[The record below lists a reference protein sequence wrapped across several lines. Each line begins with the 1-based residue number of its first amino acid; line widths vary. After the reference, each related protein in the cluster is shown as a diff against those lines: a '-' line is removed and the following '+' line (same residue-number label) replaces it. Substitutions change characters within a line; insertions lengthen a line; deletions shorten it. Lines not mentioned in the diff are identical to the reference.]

1 MAVLPIAPPRPRAM
15 YFSGLVSHLRD
26 ILACQ
31 ALSFVFQP
39 VFDLRRREVLGYETL
54 MRGPVDSPLH
64 TPEQLLRVARDAG
77 LSLPLE
83 HLAVR
88 RAVSAFVAAALPGR
102 LFINL
107 SGGMIVDLVRDG
119 GLLAVLDAGGLEA
132 TRLVVEHMEADT
144 PLPGLNEAWAH
155 LPALGCGRATGRSG
169 VAADFL
175 KLTPPRT
182 RRIHAD
188 PARLEVLA
196 LLVDEARGQGL
207 QVIAEGIEDARDL
220 AALCALG
227 CDCAQG
233 YLLGR
238 PADEPV
244 RQLSRSV
251 AGLLATAC
259 DKAPLSPR

>member
-1 MAVLPIAPPRPRAM
+1 M

-64 TPEQLLRVARDAG
+64 TPEQFLRVARDAG
-77 LSLPLE
+77 LGLPLE

-88 RAVSAFVAAALPGR
+88 RAISAFVAAALPGR

-107 SGGMIVDLVRDG
+107 SGAMIVDLMRDD
-119 GLLAVLDAGGLEA
+119 GLSAVLNEGGLEA
-132 TRLVVEHMEADT
+132 SRLVVEYMEADT
-144 PLPGLNEAWAH
+144 PPQGLTEAWAH
-155 LPALGCGRATGRSG
+155 LPALGCGRAIGRSG
-169 VAADFL
+169 IAADFL
-175 KLTPPRT
+175 KLTPPRS

-188 PARLEVLA
+188 PTRQETLA
-196 LLVDEARGQGL
+196 LLVDEARGHGL

-233 YLLGR
+233 YLLGL
-238 PADEPV
+238 PAAEPV

-259 DKAPLSPR
+259 DKAPVKLR

>member
-1 MAVLPIAPPRPRAM
+1 M

-26 ILACQ
+26 ILSSQ
-31 ALSFVFQP
+31 ALGFVFQP

-54 MRGPVDSPLH
+54 MRGPIDSPLH

-77 LSLPLE
+77 LGLPLE

-88 RAVSAFVAAALPGR
+88 RAVSAFVAAGLPGR

-107 SGGMIVDLVRDG
+107 SGAMIVDLVREG
-119 GLLAVLDAGGLEA
+119 GLPAVLDAGGLNL
-132 TRLVVEHMEADT
+132 TRLVVEHMEAE
-144 PLPGLNEAWAH
+144 PAPPAGLDEAWQELA
-155 LPALGCGRATGRSG
+155 ALGCGRATGRPEE
-169 VAADFL
+169 AADFL
-175 KLTPPRT
+175 KLTPPHT
-182 RRIHAD
+182 RRIHAET
-188 PARLEVLA
+188 PRREALAGLVEGAR
-196 LLVDEARGQGL
+196 RQGL

-220 AALCALG
+220 ATLCALG

-233 YLLGR
+233 YLLGM
-238 PADEPV
+238 PASEPV

-259 DKAPLSPR
+259 DRAPLNPR

>member
-1 MAVLPIAPPRPRAM
+1 M

-77 LSLPLE
+77 LGLPLE
-83 HLAVR
+83 QLAVR
-88 RAVSAFVAAALPGR
+88 RAVASFVAAGLPGR

-107 SGGMIVDLVRDG
+107 SGAMIVDLMRDG
-119 GLLAVLDAGGLEA
+119 GLSAVLDASGLEA
-132 TRLVVEHMEADT
+132 ARLVVEYMEADT
-144 PLPGLNEAWAH
+144 PPQGLTEAWAL
-155 LPALGCGRATGRSG
+155 LPVLGCGRATGRSG
-169 VAADFL
+169 MAADFL

-182 RRIHAD
+182 RRIHAE
-188 PARLEVLA
+188 PARQAA
-196 LLVDEARGQGL
+196 LTLQMDDARDHGL
-207 QVIAEGIEDARDL
+207 RVIAEGIEDARDL
-220 AALCALG
+220 AALCTLG

-233 YLLGR
+233 YLLGM

-251 AGLLATAC
+251 AGLLATAF
-259 DKAPLSPR
+259 DKAPLNPR

>member
-1 MAVLPIAPPRPRAM
+1 M
-15 YFSGLVSHLRD
+15 YFSGLVSHLQD

-77 LSLPLE
+77 LGLPLE

-88 RAVSAFVAAALPGR
+88 RAISTFMAAGLPGR

-107 SGGMIVDLVRDG
+107 SGAMIVDLMREG
-119 GLLAVLDAGGLEA
+119 GLPAVLDAEGLDA
-132 TRLVVEHMEADT
+132 TRLVVEHMEAAHT
-144 PLPGLNEAWAH
+144 QPAGLDEAWQQ
-155 LPALGCGRATGRSG
+155 LVALGCGHATGRPG

-175 KLTPPRT
+175 KLTPPHT
-182 RRIHAD
+182 RRIHAEALRQEALAGVVEG
-188 PARLEVLA
+188 AR
-196 LLVDEARGQGL
+196 RQGQ

-238 PADEPV
+238 PASEPV

>member
-1 MAVLPIAPPRPRAM
+1 M
-15 YFSGLVSHLRD
+15 YFSGLVSHLQD

-77 LSLPLE
+77 LGLPLE

-88 RAVSAFVAAALPGR
+88 RAISTFMAAGLPGR

-107 SGGMIVDLVRDG
+107 SGAMIVDLVREG
-119 GLLAVLDAGGLEA
+119 GLQAVLHAEGLDAA
-132 TRLVVEHMEADT
+132 RLVVEHMEADNT
-144 PLPGLNEAWAH
+144 PPAGLDQAWQQLAT
-155 LPALGCGRATGRSG
+155 LGSGRATGRPD

-175 KLTPPRT
+175 KLAPPHT
-182 RRIHAD
+182 RRIHTEALRREALAGVMEG
-188 PARLEVLA
+188 ARRE
-196 LLVDEARGQGL
+196 RQ

-220 AALCALG
+220 ATLCAMG
-227 CDCAQG
+227 CNCAQG
-233 YLLGR
+233 YLLGK
-238 PADEPV
+238 PASEPV

>member
-1 MAVLPIAPPRPRAM
+1 M

-26 ILACQ
+26 ILACES
-31 ALSFVFQP
+31 LGFVFQP

-77 LSLPLE
+77 LGLPLE

-88 RAVSAFVAAALPGR
+88 RAVSTFVAAGLPGR

-107 SGGMIVDLVRDG
+107 SGAMIVDLVREG
-119 GLLAVLDAGGLEA
+119 GLQAVLNAEGLDAA
-132 TRLVVEHMEADT
+132 RLVVEHMEADNT
-144 PLPGLNEAWAH
+144 PPAGLDEAWRQLA
-155 LPALGCGRATGRSG
+155 ALGCGRATGRSG
-169 VAADFL
+169 VEADFL
-175 KLTPPRT
+175 KLTPPHT

-188 PARLEVLA
+188 PQRRESLAGMMGGAR
-196 LLVDEARGQGL
+196 RQGL

-220 AALCALG
+220 AALCELG

-233 YLLGR
+233 YLLGM
-238 PADEPV
+238 PANEPV

-259 DKAPLSPR
+259 NKALLSPP

>member
-1 MAVLPIAPPRPRAM
+1 M
-15 YFSGLVSHLRD
+15 
-26 ILACQ
+26 
-31 ALSFVFQP
+31 
-39 VFDLRRREVLGYETL
+39 LGYETL

-77 LSLPLE
+77 LGLPLE

-88 RAVSAFVAAALPGR
+88 RAVSTFVAAGLPGR

-107 SGGMIVDLVRDG
+107 SGAMIVDLVREG
-119 GLLAVLDAGGLEA
+119 GLQAVLNAEGLDAA
-132 TRLVVEHMEADT
+132 RLVVEHMEADNT
-144 PLPGLNEAWAH
+144 PPAGLDEAWRQLA
-155 LPALGCGRATGRSG
+155 ALGCGRATGRPG
-169 VAADFL
+169 VEADFL
-175 KLTPPRT
+175 KLTPPHT

-188 PARLEVLA
+188 PLRRESLAGMMGGAR
-196 LLVDEARGQGL
+196 RQGL

-220 AALCALG
+220 AALCELG

-233 YLLGR
+233 YLLGM
-238 PADEPV
+238 PANEPV

-259 DKAPLSPR
+259 NKALLSPP